1 MFEHETNNV
10 FDMFGGV
17 LTAYARPC
25 MPYQPISGFV
35 VVGSRKVVVGQDP
48 FEGTR
53 RSKAARW
60 LLEGTSSLTI
70 PVHTVP
76 SEAQS
81 GARRSEKLHPRPI
94 LLADGA
100 GAHLTHPKYCLHH
113 LSTSKSKIK

>member
-76 SEAQS
+76 SEVHS
-81 GARRSEKLHPRPI
+81 RTRRSETSTPDPYSWLMV
-94 LLADGA
+94 LV
-100 GAHLTHPKYCLHH
+100 LTSLIRSTVYTTCPPPSPK
-113 LSTSKSKIK
+113 